1 MSLNNYFDKIF
12 VINLDRRKDRLA
24 FANKE
29 FKKINTTF
37 ERFSA
42 FDGSVNTPPHGLSIN
57 RGEYGAYNSHLNL
70 LKYIIENKI
79 ERSLI
84 CEDDVVFCDDFINQF
99 EAYHKQLPENTSL
112 YYLSANNERANLEK
126 VSDNI
131 FKTVGSLALHAY
143 SVDLKAAED
152 LVRRLESDYFD
163 IPVDDVFIEHH
174 KYNKTYIFYPNLAW
188 QRPDF
193 SDIREGFR
201 NYDVVL
207 KN

>member
-24 FANKE
+24 FANRE

-37 ERFSA
+37 ERYSA
-42 FDGSVNTPPHGLSIN
+42 FDGSVNYPHGLSIN
-57 RGEYGAYNSHLNL
+57 KGEYGAYNSHMNL
-70 LKYIIENKI
+70 LKYIIENNI
-79 ERSLI
+79 ERALI
-84 CEDDVVFCDDFINQF
+84 CEDDVVFCDNFINQF

-112 YYLSANNERANLEK
+112 YYISSNNERASLTKITE
-126 VSDNI
+126 NI
-131 FKTVGSLALHAY
+131 YHTVGSLALHAY
-143 SVDLKAAED
+143 SVDLNAAKKLYKQ
-152 LVRRLESDYFD
+152 LVTKDFCM
-163 IPVDDVFIEHH
+163 PVDDVFIEHH
-174 KYNKTYIFYPNLAW
+174 KFNDTYTFYPNLAW